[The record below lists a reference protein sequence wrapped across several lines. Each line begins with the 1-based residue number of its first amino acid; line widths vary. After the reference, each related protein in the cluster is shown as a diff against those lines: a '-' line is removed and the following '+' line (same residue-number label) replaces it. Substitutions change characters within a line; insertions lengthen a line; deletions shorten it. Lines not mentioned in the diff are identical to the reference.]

1 MLLRLVIMENHNIE
15 CLLYSLNPKKKKK
28 IWVAA
33 LSCKCVNVKYHLN
46 GPSEEGYNIYIYITS
61 TPRPKRSL
69 CLKIP
74 KFNLKL
80 MLSLYCSPSN
90 FIK

>member
-15 CLLYSLNPKKKKK
+15 CLLYSLNPKKK
-28 IWVAA
+28 IGVAA
-33 LSCKCVNVKYHLN
+33 LSCKCVNVKYHLK
-46 GPSEEGYNIYIYITS
+46 GPSEEGYNIYITS
-61 TPRPKRSL
+61 TPRPKHSL